1 MPSSASTV
9 SATTP
14 SAPARSFTS
23 RSAPGA
29 PVRLALP
36 VPPSPREPHPF
47 PTVATIA
54 PVLVSLAM
62 WAVTRSPFALMFAA
76 FGPVMAIGG
85 YLDAGFGGR
94 RRHRAALTRFRAD
107 QDSTAAAVRRAHE
120 GERRRRW
127 TEHPSAASIV
137 ERGRTDARWRMPVET
152 ACLVS
157 IGAGHG
163 ASTLVVEGGTS
174 SAGSDDETEEALRRS
189 AVEIDDVPVL
199 VDARRGIGV
208 VGPAALGRA
217 VARGLVVQLAHAI
230 GPDSL
235 QIVALPDVG
244 WESLSALPH
253 AIRRPTPGA
262 GAGAGERREV
272 GPVTL
277 SVEER
282 DDSATAAP
290 RSADLR
296 IVVAPSIHDL
306 PATVREIV
314 ECRTPS
320 RVVRRR
326 ADAPDETEAV
336 PEPVSIPDASRFSSA
351 MVADAVALGLSPE
364 SVEPPTRLGFAE
376 LPHVRIESGPGLPV
390 PIGASVGGPFVVD
403 LVTDGPHAVIGGTTG
418 SGKSEL
424 LITWTLALAA
434 ATAPD
439 RLSLLLFDFKG
450 GATFGDVVD
459 LPHVVGLV
467 TDLDET
473 TADRA
478 LASLR
483 AELRQRERILH
494 SVGVR
499 DVRDAPPGSL
509 ARLVIVVDEF
519 AAMIESFPDLHGVF
533 VDLAARGRSLG
544 VHLVLCTQRPAA
556 AVRDGVLAN
565 CDIRIS
571 LRVNNA
577 GDSIAVVGVPDAA
590 SLPSTRPGR
599 VVATLGGRAPVLAQI
614 AEAVAADVAVV
625 RRSSG
630 GSAARRPWL
639 DPLPARIP
647 LDALRPSDDG
657 FVLGALDLPAEQ
669 SQPTAVYRPS
679 SDGHLLVLGSSG
691 RGATTLL
698 GVLGAQRPAGWT
710 VLHVPL
716 DLEAGWDSVAE
727 IAARTRAPAATES
740 PERLLVL
747 IDDLDILLA
756 RWGDEYGRAARSDLV
771 EVLRSGPVAGIHLVL
786 TAHRATADV
795 LALADLVGS
804 TVRLGSS
811 SKHEHVLSGADSATY
826 RPDRR
831 PGSGVWRGRELQVA
845 WVDTTEDG
853 RGSAPPPPVRLGQGL
868 TMVVT
873 RRPAERAR
881 WARGQDDRDVV
892 LLGAAGQGT
901 LRVDDVSSGPRP
913 TVVVGDV
920 DAWQQQWA
928 LLTALRTSAT
938 VILEDAGPNE
948 FRSLTRQTGLPP
960 WIAPGAGR
968 AWIVRPDRP
977 VRRARFEEPPAPGR
991 SPRRGRPFLEG
1002 AVDGDPGGAG

>member
-1 MPSSASTV
+1 MPSSRSA
-9 SATTP
+9 SATAP
-14 SAPARSFTS
+14 PASAPSGTARPV
-23 RSAPGA
+23 AGA
-29 PVRLALP
+29 PLRVALP
-36 VPPSPREPHPF
+36 TPPSSRDPHPF
-47 PTVATIA
+47 PTVATVA

-62 WAVTRSPFALMFAA
+62 WAATKSPFALMFAA

-85 YLDAGFGGR
+85 YLDAGLGGR
-94 RRHRAALTRFRAD
+94 RRYRAAMKRFRAD
-107 QDSTAAAVRRAHE
+107 QESAAAAVVRAHE

-137 ERGRTDARWRMPVET
+137 EAGRTDARWRMPAET

-157 IGAGHG
+157 IGAGPG
-163 ASTLVVEGGTS
+163 ASRLVVDGGAAS
-174 SAGSDDETEEALRRS
+174 GGSDDEADEALRRS

-199 VDARRGIGV
+199 IDARRGIGV
-208 VGPAALGRA
+208 VGPTALGRA
-217 VARGLVVQLAHAI
+217 VARSLVVQLAHAI
-230 GPDSL
+230 GPDVL
-235 QIVALPDVG
+235 RIVALPDTG

-253 AIRRPTPGA
+253 AIRRPGTAAAEPRGA
-262 GAGAGERREV
+262 AR
-272 GPVTL
+272 VTL
-277 SVEER
+277 AVEER
-282 DDSATAAP
+282 DASATGAP
-290 RSADLR
+290 QSADLH

-306 PATVREIV
+306 PATVHEIV
-314 ECRTPS
+314 ECRTPG

-336 PEPVSIPDASRFSSA
+336 PEPVSIPDASRFSAA
-351 MVADAVALGLSPE
+351 MAADAVALGLSPR
-364 SVEPPTRLGFAE
+364 SSEPPTRLGFGE
-376 LPHVRIESGPGLPV
+376 LPHARIESGPGLPV
-390 PIGASVGGPFVVD
+390 PIGASIGGPFVVD

-434 ATAPD
+434 ATPPD

-467 TDLDET
+467 TDLDEAA
-473 TADRA
+473 ADRA

-494 SVGVR
+494 AVGVR
-499 DVRDAPPGSL
+499 DIRDAPSGSL

-544 VHLVLCTQRPAA
+544 VHLVLCTQRPAT

-599 VVATLGGRAPVLAQI
+599 VVATLGGREPVVAQI
-614 AEAVAADVAVV
+614 AEAVAADVAGV

-647 LDALRPSDDG
+647 LDGLAPSDDG
-657 FVLGALDLPAEQ
+657 FVLGLLDLPAEQ

-679 SDGHLLVLGSSG
+679 ADGHLLVLGSSG
-691 RGATTLL
+691 RGTSTLL
-698 GVLGAQRPAGWT
+698 GVLDAQRPVGWT
-710 VLHVPL
+710 VLHIPL
-716 DLEAGWDSVAE
+716 DLEAAWDAVAE
-727 IAARTRAPAATES
+727 IAARTRAPDATAS
-740 PERLLVL
+740 SDRLLVL
-747 IDDLDILLA
+747 IDDLDILFA

-831 PGSGVWRGRELQVA
+831 PGSGVWRGHELQVA
-845 WVDTTEDG
+845 WVDRVVDDH
-853 RGSAPPPPVRLGQGL
+853 GSAPPPPVRLGSGL
-868 TMVVT
+868 TMVVS
-873 RRPAERAR
+873 RRPADRAR
-881 WARGQDDRDVV
+881 WARSQGGSDVV

-977 VRRARFEEPPAPGR
+977 VRRARFEAPPVGDR
-991 SPRRGRPFLEG
+991 SPRRGRSSLEG
-1002 AVDGDPGGAG
+1002 AVDARPGGTR